1 MKRDLLRVVDL
12 TRDECSAIFALA
24 TEIKTALRAGKPRPL
39 LAGKTLA
46 MIFEKPSLRTR
57 VSFETGMFQL
67 GGHAIYLAPWDIR
80 LGERETVADVARNL
94 ARCVDMIVARTFK
107 HDGARRARARTRR
120 VPVINGLSDLHHP
133 CQVLAD
139 LFTLRR
145 APAASSTSIKVA
157 FIGDGNNLVHS
168 WMEAATLLPLRL
180 RARLPARLR
189 ARRRDPR
196 RAAGSPAPAIEV
208 THVVARRRRA
218 APTWSTPTSGRAWAR
233 RTKPS
238 SGAATSPAT
247 RSTTTRCA
255 HAAKDALVM
264 HCLPAHRGEEI
275 TDDVIE
281 GRQSIVFDQAE
292 NRLHLQKALMAWLA
306 PGERR
311 NDARSIPRRSCS
323 PTPAGSTRRS
333 SCAG

>member
-1 MKRDLLRVVDL
+1 MKRDLLRLVDL
-12 TRDECSAIFALA
+12 TREECTALFALA
-24 TEIKTALRAGKPRPL
+24 TEIKTSLRSGKPRPL

-94 ARCVDMIVARTFK
+94 ARVVDMIVARTFR
-107 HDGARRARARTRR
+107 HTVLVELAQHAQ
-120 VPVINGLSDLHHP
+120 VPVINGLTDLHHP

-139 LFTLRR
+139 LFTLVEHRR
-145 APAASSTSIKVA
+145 DLADLKVA

-168 WMEAATLLPLRL
+168 WMEAAVLFPFTFAVACPTGYEPNTGLVAECQKRG
-180 RARLPARLR
+180 AK
-189 ARRRDPR
+189 
-196 RAAGSPAPAIEV
+196 IEV
-208 THVVARRRRA
+208 TTSVTDAVRGADVLYTDVWTSMGQEEETAVRRERFA
-218 APTWSTPTSGRAWAR
+218 AYQINDETLR
-233 RTKPS
+233 
-238 SGAATSPAT
+238 
-247 RSTTTRCA
+247 

-275 TDDVIE
+275 TDSVLE
-281 GRQSIVFDQAE
+281 GRQSIIFDQAE

-306 PGERR
+306 RE
-311 NDARSIPRRSCS
+311 
-323 PTPAGSTRRS
+323 S
-333 SCAG
+333 SK